1 MTITTTTKLF
11 LQIRLSLHNPFN
23 IGIYKIMP
31 CTLGTSFS
39 STPLGKKVCT
49 SLCSFNVFLQS
60 LDKGY
65 LFLDFPRFTRFKD
78 DFHFNHLILHF

>member
-1 MTITTTTKLF
+1 MTSTTTIKLS
-11 LQIRLSLHNPFN
+11 LQFRLSLHNPLN
-23 IGIYKIMP
+23 VGTYKIMP

-39 STPLGKKVCT
+39 STPLVKKVYT
-49 SLCSFNVFLQS
+49 SRCSFNVFLQS

-65 LFLDFPRFTRFKD
+65 LSLDFPRFTRFKD